1 MRTSESINYLCISLL
16 PPPQTAL
23 IVDRPASFTDCVQW
37 ARDHWQ
43 DHYSNQIRQLL
54 FNFPPEQTTSSGQPF
69 WSGPKRCPEPIEF
82 DVNEPMHL
90 DYVFAAANLKAEV
103 YGIKQVRDRAAV
115 AQLAAAVQVKAFS
128 PKSDVKIAV
137 TDAAMQAQNDSNG
150 DGTVD
155 EDRVQS
161 IINELER
168 LNKADFR
175 IRPLEFEKDDD
186 NNLHMDYIV
195 ACSNLRATN
204 YKIQTADRH
213 TSKLI
218 AGKIIPAIATA
229 TSVVSGF
236 ATLELYKLA
245 QK

>member
-1 MRTSESINYLCISLL
+1 
-16 PPPQTAL
+16 
-23 IVDRPASFTDCVQW
+23 
-37 ARDHWQ
+37 
-43 DHYSNQIRQLL
+43 
-54 FNFPPEQTTSSGQPF
+54 
-69 WSGPKRCPEPIEF
+69 
-82 DVNEPMHL
+82 MHL
-90 DYVFAAANLKAEV
+90 DYIYAAANLKAQV
-103 YGIKQVRDRAAV
+103 YGLAQVRDRAAV
-115 AQLAAAVQVKAFS
+115 AALADAIVLPEFK
-128 PKSDVKIAV
+128 PKSNVRIAV
-137 TDAAMQAQNDSNG
+137 TDAALQAQQDQAHNG
-150 DGTVD
+150 DDGNVD
-155 EDRVQS
+155 EDRVQQ
-161 IINELER
+161 IIKELEQ

-175 IRPLEFEKDDD
+175 IQPLEFEKDDD
-186 NNLHMDYIV
+186 SNLHMDYIV

>member
-1 MRTSESINYLCISLL
+1 
-16 PPPQTAL
+16 
-23 IVDRPASFTDCVQW
+23 
-37 ARDHWQ
+37 
-43 DHYSNQIRQLL
+43 
-54 FNFPPEQTTSSGQPF
+54 
-69 WSGPKRCPEPIEF
+69 
-82 DVNEPMHL
+82 MHL

-103 YGIKQVRDRAAV
+103 YGIKQVRDRAEV
-115 AQLAAAVQVKAFS
+115 ARLAAAIAVAPFR

-137 TDAAMQAQNDSNG
+137 TDAALQAQNDQNG
-150 DGTVD
+150 TDVD

-161 IINELER
+161 IIAELEQ
-168 LNKADFR
+168 LNKSDFR
-175 IRPLEFEKDDD
+175 MRPLEFEKDDD
-186 NNLHMDYIV
+186 SNLHMDYIV